1 MGFVGMRVS
10 HLRGHLLSGMHANCR
25 PRIVEYATREQA
37 QNAVATLSNQN
48 LMGRLVYVREA
59 SPPWDTNWLLL
70 ISDRTARLSHASA
83 PPEELS
89 PAAASAAEW
98 AAEWDLAVPAD
109 TAVVGPVSALPWVA
123 WAVPAAAVGRSTS
136 PTFVPSLQ
144 RRIEGEGD
152 IDQMQLPY
160 TVGWQ
165 DLKDLFRQAGKY
177 SLIHQMWEAC

>member
-1 MGFVGMRVS
+1 MGFVGMRVRY
-10 HLRGHLLSGMHANCR
+10 LLKHLLSGIHANCR
-25 PRIVEYATREQA
+25 LRIVEYATREQA

-98 AAEWDLAVPAD
+98 VAEWVRAVPAD
-109 TAVVGPVSALPWVA
+109 TAVGPVSALPWVA
-123 WAVPAAAVGRSTS
+123 WAVPAAAAGRSTS
-136 PTFVPSLQ
+136 PTFVPSHQ
-144 RRIEGEGD
+144 RRIEGEG
-152 IDQMQLPY
+152 ILTRCSSP
-160 TVGWQ
+160 TPLVG
-165 DLKDLFRQAGKY
+165 K
-177 SLIHQMWEAC
+177 I